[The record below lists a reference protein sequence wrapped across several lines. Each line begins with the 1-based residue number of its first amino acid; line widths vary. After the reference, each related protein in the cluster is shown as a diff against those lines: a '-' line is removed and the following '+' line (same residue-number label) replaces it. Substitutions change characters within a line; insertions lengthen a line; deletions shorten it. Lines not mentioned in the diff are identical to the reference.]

1 MRARGSVVILKNL
14 AYRESKIELTEQ
26 AKQSMMEESLAT
38 LVRLHILHI
47 GEQVTDLKIGEE
59 VYVDP
64 MRLMSA
70 IREVIDEEAI
80 IIVRSS
86 DVQFVY

>member
-38 LVRLHILHI
+38 LVRLPILHI
-47 GEQVTDLKIGEE
+47 GEQVTDLKVGEE

>member
-1 MRARGSVVILKNL
+1 MRARGSNVILKNL
-14 AYRESKIELTEQ
+14 AYRESKIQLTDE
-26 AKQSMMEESLAT
+26 AKQSMMEESLET
-38 LVRLHILHI
+38 LVKLPILHV
-47 GEQVTDLKIGEE
+47 GEQVSDLKVGEE

-64 MRLMSA
+64 MRLMGA
-70 IREVIDEEAI
+70 CREVIDGEAI